1 MSRGNKFTPSS
12 LPTVNVSGPEQ
23 QITNSLMSQDLSRGS
38 NRYTSNYSL
47 PSFDEQQ
54 NELRKSNLSIPTGD
68 ASITGQVDTSPF
80 QGAAAVQYDDDG
92 IPDDD
97 TVDMDEYEDD
107 EPSADPLPQNVE
119 LVRVNGKE
127 YFKHKQ
133 TGGLLS
139 ANHGD
144 LIDEWEALQDRKTSR
159 GTDTDN
165 LSVARVSDG
174 QIRETTYSGIT
185 DDPTQSGSRAST
197 ILSALSSQD
206 TVRQEGSVKREI
218 MQTINEG
225 GFGFSQGNLQR
236 QFSGSPVDVPEGM
249 QVTPKGGFIPD
260 YSNPD
265 CYAPKTYTRPQI
277 DPKTGKG
284 TGARDD
290 SGNLIME
297 QFQSKPPAQNKE
309 VAFYTQLGSGP
320 NQRLGTI
327 PGTIVQPDL
336 QNVSQEQLAAWQK
349 AGHTPMDYRQVVD
362 APSKGG
368 LADVFSFY
376 KTRESKAGRDT
387 GFISQMEKRWTWSK
401 TQKPQSYQKA
411 DWQGGATSG
420 LYDPMGFF
428 DTPEKKKKNN
438 TRENLELLGFNMGPE
453 SF

>member
-54 NELRKSNLSIPTGD
+54 NELRNSNLSIPTGD

-165 LSVARVSDG
+165 LSGARVSDG
-174 QIRETTYSGIT
+174 QIR
-185 DDPTQSGSRAST
+185 
-197 ILSALSSQD
+197 
-206 TVRQEGSVKREI
+206 
-218 MQTINEG
+218 
-225 GFGFSQGNLQR
+225 
-236 QFSGSPVDVPEGM
+236 
-249 QVTPKGGFIPD
+249 
-260 YSNPD
+260 
-265 CYAPKTYTRPQI
+265 
-277 DPKTGKG
+277 
-284 TGARDD
+284 
-290 SGNLIME
+290 
-297 QFQSKPPAQNKE
+297 
-309 VAFYTQLGSGP
+309 
-320 NQRLGTI
+320 
-327 PGTIVQPDL
+327 
-336 QNVSQEQLAAWQK
+336 
-349 AGHTPMDYRQVVD
+349 
-362 APSKGG
+362 
-368 LADVFSFY
+368 
-376 KTRESKAGRDT
+376 
-387 GFISQMEKRWTWSK
+387 
-401 TQKPQSYQKA
+401 
-411 DWQGGATSG
+411 
-420 LYDPMGFF
+420 
-428 DTPEKKKKNN
+428 
-438 TRENLELLGFNMGPE
+438 
-453 SF
+453 